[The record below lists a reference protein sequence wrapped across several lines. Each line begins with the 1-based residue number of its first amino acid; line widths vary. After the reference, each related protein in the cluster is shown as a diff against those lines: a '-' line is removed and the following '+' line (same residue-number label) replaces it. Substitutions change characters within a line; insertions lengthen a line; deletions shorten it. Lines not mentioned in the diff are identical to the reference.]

1 MCIKLPIVAHESE
14 RGERAAES
22 NFPPKSKS
30 GDDAIPK
37 GRKNGPYKKS
47 SRNYNGDGNRNIKRE
62 IGLTNKTTIP
72 FSRS

>member
-37 GRKNGPYKKS
+37 GRKNGPHKKS
-47 SRNYNGDGNRNIKRE
+47 SRNYNGDGDGDGDGNRNIKKK
-62 IGLTNKTTIP
+62 LV
-72 FSRS
+72 